1 MAFNFV
7 YSFLL
12 GDENVLELDRGDG
25 CATPKLG
32 ASWWVLSQRTQ
43 SSQKLEKGRIYL
55 LQQVKRTLGISPK

>member
-1 MAFNFV
+1 M
-7 YSFLL
+7 

-43 SSQKLEKGRIYL
+43 SSQRLEEG
-55 LQQVKRTLGISPK
+55 TLDVFSAASKENTGIFPKEQN

>member
-1 MAFNFV
+1 M
-7 YSFLL
+7 

-43 SSQKLEKGRIYL
+43 SSQRLEEGRMYF
-55 LQQVKRTLGISPK
+55 LQQIKRTLGMFPKEQN